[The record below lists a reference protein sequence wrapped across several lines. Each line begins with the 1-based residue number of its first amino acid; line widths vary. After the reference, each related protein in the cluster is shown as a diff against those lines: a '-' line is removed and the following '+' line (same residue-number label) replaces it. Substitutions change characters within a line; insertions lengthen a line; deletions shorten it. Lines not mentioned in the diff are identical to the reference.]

1 MPGPPAPPALGALLA
16 RGPVVLDGGL
26 ATELEARGHDLGGPL
41 WSARL
46 LRDAPAAIRA
56 VHTAYIAAGAQVII
70 TASYQASEEGFARL
84 GTGPAEA
91 GALLRRSVALARAA
105 RDAEGAPGVLVAASL
120 GPYGAMLA
128 GGQEYSGDYGTIA
141 LRDVERFHERRLRS
155 LLAAGPDCVA
165 CETVPRA
172 DEAAA
177 LARVLDRLAAPD
189 AWISFACRDG
199 RRTGHGEPIEEAIAA
214 AVTSPRVVAVGVN
227 CTAPEHMEELLH
239 RARAV
244 TDLPLVAYPN
254 DGRAWDAAARRWSE
268 PGRGRLPAEAVRTW
282 VRGGRRAGRRL
293 LRPGPGRRAR
303 RGRGGRHRGRL
314 SSAPLARHDRT
325 GAHSWGSR
333 ACSGSCRSQANSAS
347 AGIGRPSRWPCA
359 SSQPHSASAR
369 HASAVS
375 TPSATTWSPSRRPRS
390 TSERTIAASRSSSRA
405 A

>member
-46 LRDAPAAIRA
+46 LRDAPEAIRA
-56 VHTAYIAAGAQVII
+56 VHAAYLAAGAQVII

-91 GALLRRSVALARAA
+91 GALLRRSVALAREA
-105 RDAEGAPGVLVAASL
+105 RDAAGARGVLVAASL

-128 GGQEYSGDYGTIA
+128 GGQEYSGDYGTVA

-199 RRTGHGEPIEEAIAA
+199 RRTGHGEPIEEAVAA
-214 AVTSPRVVAVGVN
+214 AVTSPRVIAVGVN
-227 CTAPEHMEELLH
+227 CTAPEHVEELLH

-254 DGRAWDAAARRWSE
+254 DGRAWDAAGRRWSE

-282 VRGGRRAGRRL
+282 VRAGAALVGGCCGL
-293 LRPGPGRRAR
+293 GPDAV
-303 RGRGGRHRGRL
+303 RGV
-314 SSAPLARHDRT
+314 AAAV
-325 GAHSWGSR
+325 GAAEG
-333 ACSGSCRSQANSAS
+333 
-347 AGIGRPSRWPCA
+347 
-359 SSQPHSASAR
+359 
-369 HASAVS
+369 
-375 TPSATTWSPSRRPRS
+375 
-390 TSERTIAASRSSSRA
+390 
-405 A
+405 